1 MADDFSDEDAKAVP
15 HSLDV
20 GLSLSDQGAPHGAT
34 FSVSHNVF
42 WPPWGGIEVGL
53 SLRCST
59 GVACPPLDDRAWW
72 LEIWY
77 TTDSVGHGGRI
88 DGDENLR
95 KEMTPWAG
103 NQPLVLHR
111 GVPPTV
117 YGCYAPIRDRGCHV
131 DASGS
136 GKCATARDRGCI
148 YDSDLEKEALVLPW
162 VYFLPVVDTVDLVET
177 VGAMSALPLQ
187 ARVGLT
193 GAVGAMSTIG
203 WLLESTLAHISSQG
217 RIGSRDGLSVHI
229 TGFCSNMTDWDQGCK
244 GKLPGSGNCGTPCG
258 IYKDEAKHSNTRG
271 CNMDLSRTSLCR
283 SAPTR
288 LTWTDFP
295 KPDLNVLPRKMDGC
309 WALIEL
315 CALSLMTR
323 PGLSR
328 LCNID
333 FADCGTYVADLA
345 RLFESFLPSWD

>member
-1 MADDFSDEDAKAVP
+1 MRRPAVPTWWSDRVGIEAVP

-72 LEIWY
+72 LEIWWPSY
-77 TTDSVGHGGRI
+77 DSDPVT
-88 DGDENLR
+88 E
-95 KEMTPWAG
+95 
-103 NQPLVLHR
+103 PLVLHR

-203 WLLESTLAHISSQG
+203 WVKMLSCGPIDLGQALTIWLAIAVIIRCLSCSCWSQPWPT
-217 RIGSRDGLSVHI
+217 SAHKVEL
-229 TGFCSNMTDWDQGCK
+229 DQG
-244 GKLPGSGNCGTPCG
+244 
-258 IYKDEAKHSNTRG
+258 
-271 CNMDLSRTSLCR
+271 M
-283 SAPTR
+283 
-288 LTWTDFP
+288 
-295 KPDLNVLPRKMDGC
+295 V
-309 WALIEL
+309 
-315 CALSLMTR
+315 
-323 PGLSR
+323 
-328 LCNID
+328 
-333 FADCGTYVADLA
+333 
-345 RLFESFLPSWD
+345 